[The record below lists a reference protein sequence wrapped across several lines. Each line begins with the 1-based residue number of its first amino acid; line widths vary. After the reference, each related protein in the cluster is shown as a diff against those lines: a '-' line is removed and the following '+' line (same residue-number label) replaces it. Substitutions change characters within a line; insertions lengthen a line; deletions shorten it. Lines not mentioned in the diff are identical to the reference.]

1 MGFLVISNELLLA
14 AEFGEIDKVKALL
27 GKDGINI
34 NQTNKSGCTP
44 LFLAAARGHKEVV
57 EALLGATGIN
67 VNHVDRYGFTPLLIA
82 AHNGHNEV
90 VEALLGKVGININ
103 QANSRG
109 ETPLLIAAHKGR
121 KEVVEALLGKD
132 GININHADHKGQ
144 TPLIFAAHNGHNEV
158 VEALLGKDGIDINHA
173 SNGHE
178 ITPLLIA
185 AHNGHNE
192 VVEALLGKDGIDIN
206 QANKS
211 GYTPLLIA
219 ADRGHNEVVEVLL
232 EGGADYRSALS
243 LAENKRL
250 LNIHLNLRKSW
261 HKLISE
267 KLTDNPGYKS
277 QYAMLEELISKCPV
291 TMEVLYD
298 PVSLFP
304 SGHTVERSSWEGIR
318 ANNGLCPITRSKVT
332 EVAANH
338 DLRNINEKIWGK
350 VEDLYMKM
358 ISDTSLHDA
367 SVFASRKRPRPVES
381 LEPAKKTK

>member
-121 KEVVEALLGKD
+121 K
-132 GININHADHKGQ
+132 
-144 TPLIFAAHNGHNEV
+144 EV